1 MMHFHGN
8 TFSKCARSFPAK
20 QFCCE
25 KCGDIQLDMAGVPS
39 GTTLE
44 YAGKVIEALM
54 EDEAARKILEM
65 KLKTDGWIDTDSTK
79 TTPLDL
85 MTEALSIIKADP
97 TKYDEF
103 AIMLEDFGLRHTLPS
118 LDSKLQL

>member
-1 MMHFHGN
+1 
-8 TFSKCARSFPAK
+8 
-20 QFCCE
+20 
-25 KCGDIQLDMAGVPS
+25 MAGVPS

-85 MTEALSIIKADP
+85 MTETLSIIKADP
-97 TKYDEF
+97 TKYAEF
-103 AIMLEDFGLRHTLPS
+103 AIMLEDVGLRHTLPS
-118 LDSKLQL
+118 LDSKLQ